1 LQYNVPGRS
10 VVIDAG
16 YDTPLVYE
24 RCARNGWTAS
34 HGSGQDGFS
43 HIDGNGRRVKKFVSK
58 IETAVAGSDNLRAF
72 YFFHSNEK
80 IKDKLASIRQPD
92 AMPKWETPRD
102 ASTDYCSQ
110 MVSEMKKDIVNS
122 KTKQVESRWV
132 RIGGRP
138 NHLFDCECI
147 ALASAML
154 AGVLPIGE

>member
-1 LQYNVPGRS
+1 
-10 VVIDAG
+10 
-16 YDTPLVYE
+16 
-24 RCARNGWTAS
+24 
-34 HGSGQDGFS
+34 
-43 HIDGNGRRVKKFVSK
+43 VKKFISK

-80 IKDKLASIRQPD
+80 IKDKLAAIRQPD

-102 ASTDYCSQ
+102 ASTDYRAQ